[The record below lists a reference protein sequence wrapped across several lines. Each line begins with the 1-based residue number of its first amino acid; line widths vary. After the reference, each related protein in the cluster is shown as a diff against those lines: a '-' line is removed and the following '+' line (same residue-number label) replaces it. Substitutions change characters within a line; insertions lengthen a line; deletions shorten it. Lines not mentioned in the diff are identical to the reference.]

1 MDENVKTDQLDENL
15 GATEFPQ
22 PHLYGKDS
30 PGYRG
35 RFFAFW
41 SKVFGDKT
49 RRGRP
54 SSVPPMAGDA
64 KSPAEESFDD
74 YAGGYGKQRGSIVM
88 PRVEQE
94 RRRRYKDY
102 EKMDES
108 PEVGAALDIYSDDST
123 QENTKKEMFELN
135 TENDLVKKEV
145 ARFLRQTKLSKYIWD
160 IVRNVA
166 KYGDCFVENVVDLN
180 NIEGGIQRLKI
191 LNPNF
196 LFRVEDKYGYLK
208 EFLQEIP
215 EKHGNAVDSYATNFI
230 PDKKKKNYIR
240 LDKDQIVHF
249 RRLTSDANYYPYGK
263 GILSYG
269 VRVFKSLTLMEDAML
284 IYRIQRAPERRAFYL
299 ETGNLPQS
307 KVEAF
312 VERVKTKFKKQPLW
326 NAQTNSIDYQYNP
339 LSVDE
344 DFFIPIRNGKG
355 SKIEVLPGAQN
366 LGETDDVKYFRDKLL
381 AALKVPKDF
390 IVEKD
395 NSPERKA
402 NLSQLD
408 VKFAKAVSRLQR
420 DVEVS
425 LNVLLKRHLTLTG
438 MPKSLVTNIEI
449 KLTSPSDMFEKRRME
464 VDEQKVRIV
473 QAVKGLMLF
482 DDEYLY
488 KTYFGFTDAE
498 VTDMKERVKKQME
511 EQPQQ
516 DPMGMGAPPMGMAPG
531 GDEEANVP
539 PEGEEEAGIGEP
551 NADAAPPGTT
561 HIGKPGDVSAPPYK
575 KNK

>member
-1 MDENVKTDQLDENL
+1 MDENVKNENL
-15 GATEFPQ
+15 AENMGATEFPS

-41 SKVFGDKT
+41 TKAFGKKK
-49 RRGRP
+49 RGRP
-54 SSVPPMAGDA
+54 TSQPPLAGDA
-64 KSPAEESFDD
+64 KSAAPDTFDD
-74 YAGGYGKQRGSIVM
+74 YAGGYGRQHGAFVM
-88 PRVEQE
+88 PRVEAE

-102 EKMDES
+102 EKMDEYA
-108 PEVGAALDIYSDDST
+108 ECGAALDIYSDDAT
-123 QENTKKEMFELN
+123 QENTKGELFELN
-135 TENDLVKKEV
+135 TENDTLKREVGRFIKKS
-145 ARFLRQTKLSKYIWD
+145 RLDKHIWD

-196 LFRVEDKYGYLK
+196 LYRVEDKYGYLK
-208 EFLQEIP
+208 EFIQEIP
-215 EKHGNAVDSYATNFI
+215 EKQSSASDYAINFV
-230 PDKKKKNYIR
+230 PDKKKKNYIK
-240 LDKDQIVHF
+240 LDKDQLVHF

-263 GILSYG
+263 GILAYG
-269 VRVFKSLTLMEDAML
+269 VRVFKSLILMEDAML

-312 VERVKTKFKKQPLW
+312 VERIKTKFKKQPMW
-326 NAQTNSIDYQYNP
+326 NAAANTIDYQYNP

-344 DFFIPIRNGKG
+344 DFFIPIRNGQGTKV
-355 SKIEVLPGAQN
+355 EVLPGAQN

-395 NSPERKA
+395 KSPERKA

-408 VKFAKAVSRLQR
+408 VKFAKAVQRLQR
-420 DVEVS
+420 DVELS
-425 LNVLLKRHLTLTG
+425 INVLLKRHLTLVG
-438 MPKSLVTNIEI
+438 LPKSLIDAVEM
-449 KLTSPSDMFEKRRME
+449 KLTSPSDMFEKRRLE

-488 KTYFGFTDAE
+488 KTYFSMTDAE
-498 VTDMKERVKKQME
+498 VEDMKTRMKKQME

-516 DPMGMGAPPMGMAPG
+516 DPMGMGGPPMMG
-531 GDEEANVP
+531 GDMPPGEDMP
-539 PEGEEEAGIGEP
+539 PEGAEEAGIEEP
-551 NADAAPPGTT
+551 DANDTPPGTT
-561 HIGKPGDVSAPPYK
+561 SIGKPGNVKS
-575 KNK
+575 

>member
-1 MDENVKTDQLDENL
+1 MDEHINNNGVNENM
-15 GATEFPQ
+15 GATEFPN
-22 PHLYGKDS
+22 PNTYGTD
-30 PGYRG
+30 PQGYRG
-35 RFFAFW
+35 KFYAFFQKAFGN
-41 SKVFGDKT
+41 KKK
-49 RRGRP
+49 GRP
-54 SSVPPMAGDA
+54 ASVPPLAGDA
-64 KSPAEESFDD
+64 KSAAQDTFDD
-74 YAGGYGKQRGSIVM
+74 YAGGYGKQRGTLAV
-88 PRVEQE
+88 PQVEKE

-102 EKMDES
+102 EKMDEYA
-108 PEVGAALDIYSDDST
+108 EVGAALDIYSDDAT
-123 QENTKKEMFELN
+123 QENNKKELFELN
-135 TENDLVKKEV
+135 TDNDIVKREV
-145 ARFLRQTKLSKYIWD
+145 AQFLRQTRLDKYIWD

-180 NIEGGIQRLKI
+180 NVQAGIKRLKI

-196 LFRVEDKYGYLK
+196 IYRVEDKYGYVK
-208 EFLQEIP
+208 EFIQEIP
-215 EKHGNAVDSYATNFI
+215 NKHQSSTDYSVSFV
-230 PDKKKKNYIR
+230 PDRKKKNFIK

-249 RRLTSDANYYPYGK
+249 RRLTSDASYYPYGK
-263 GILSYG
+263 SILAYG
-269 VRVFKSLTLMEDAML
+269 VRVFKSLILMEDAML

-312 VERVKTKFKKQPLW
+312 VQRIQNKFKKQPMW
-326 NAQTNSIDYQYNP
+326 NAGANTIDQQYNP

-344 DFFIPIRNGKG
+344 DFFIPIRNGQG
-355 SKIEVLPGAQN
+355 TKIEVLPGAQN

-408 VKFAKAVSRLQR
+408 VKFSKAVQRLQR
-420 DVEVS
+420 DIELS

-438 MPKSLVTNIEI
+438 LPKSLISNIEMR
-449 KLTSPSDMFEKRRME
+449 LTSPSDMFEKRRLE

-473 QAVKGLMLF
+473 QAVKGLMMF

-488 KTYFGFTDAE
+488 KEYFNMTDAE
-498 VTDMKERVKKQME
+498 ASEMKEKMKKQME

-516 DPMGMGAPPMGMAPG
+516 DPMMGMGGPPMGGPPMGPEG
-531 GDEEANVP
+531 EEPP
-539 PEGEEEAGIGEP
+539 PEGEEAAGDEEL
-551 NADAAPPGTT
+551 DAGSAPPGTT
-561 HIGKPGDVSAPPYK
+561 KIGKPGNVKS
-575 KNK
+575 

>member
-1 MDENVKTDQLDENL
+1 MDENVKKNQLDENM
-15 GATEFPQ
+15 GSTEFPQ

-49 RRGRP
+49 KRGRP
-54 SSVPPMAGDA
+54 TTIPPMAGDA
-64 KSPAEESFDD
+64 KTPAEETFDD
-74 YAGGYGKQRGSIVM
+74 YSGGYGKQRGAMVM

-94 RRRRYKDY
+94 RKRRYKDY
-102 EKMDES
+102 EKMDEEA
-108 PEVGAALDIYSDDST
+108 EVGAALDIYSDDAT

-135 TENDLVKKEV
+135 TENDIIKREV
-145 ARFLRQTKLSKYIWD
+145 GRFINQTKITRFIWD

-180 NIEGGIQRLKI
+180 NIEGGIMRLKI

-196 LFRVEDKYGYLK
+196 IYRIEDKYGYLK

-215 EKHGNAVDSYATNFI
+215 SKSGTSSDSYATNFV

-240 LDKDQIVHF
+240 LDKDQVVHF
-249 RRLTSDANYYPYGK
+249 RRHTSDANYYPYGK
-263 GILSYG
+263 GILAYG
-269 VRVFKSLTLMEDAML
+269 VRVFKSLMLMEDAML

-312 VERVKTKFKKQPLW
+312 VERIKTKFKKQPMW
-326 NAQTNSIDYQYNP
+326 NPATNSIDYQYNP

-344 DFFIPIRNGKG
+344 DFFIPIRNGQG
-355 SKIEVLPGAQN
+355 TKIEVLPGAQN

-408 VKFAKAVSRLQR
+408 VKFAKAVHRLQR
-420 DVEVS
+420 DVEAS
-425 LNVLLKRHLTLTG
+425 LDVLLKRHLTLVG
-438 MPKSLVTNIEI
+438 LPKSLIHNIEI

-488 KTYFGFTDAE
+488 KTYFGMTEAE
-498 VTDMKERVKKQME
+498 CEDMKARVKKQME

-516 DPMGMGAPPMGMAPG
+516 DPMGMGGPPMAPPMG
-531 GDEEANVP
+531 EEANVP

-561 HIGKPGDVSAPPYK
+561 QVGGGGNVNASPPYQ

>member
-1 MDENVKTDQLDENL
+1 MAEQLNNNDNNLDE

-22 PHLYGKDS
+22 PHAYGKDS

-35 RFFAFW
+35 RFFAFFQ
-41 SKVFGDKT
+41 KAFGKNVK
-49 RRGRP
+49 GRP
-54 SSVPPMAGDA
+54 TTNHPLAGDA
-64 KSPAEESFDD
+64 KAPAEDSFED
-74 YAGGYGKQRGSIVM
+74 YAGGYGKQQGTLAM

-102 EKMDES
+102 EKMDETA
-108 PEVGAALDIYSDDST
+108 EVGAALDIYADDST
-123 QENTKKEMFELN
+123 QENIKEELFAIN
-135 TENDLVKKEV
+135 SDNDIVKKEV
-145 ARFLRQTKLSKYIWD
+145 ARFLKQTKLARHIWD
-160 IVRNVA
+160 IVRNTA

-180 NIEGGIQRLKI
+180 NIEGGIQRIKI
-191 LNPNF
+191 LNPNY
-196 LFRVEDKYGYLK
+196 LYRMEDKYGYVK
-208 EFLQEIP
+208 EFFQEIP
-215 EKHGNAVDSYATNFI
+215 SAQQNGGSQTINFI
-230 PDKKKKNYIR
+230 PDQKKKNFIR

-263 GILSYG
+263 AILAYG
-269 VRVFKSLTLMEDAML
+269 VRAFKSLTLMEDAML

-312 VERVKTKFKKQPLW
+312 VERIKQKFKKQPMW
-326 NAQTNSIDYQYNP
+326 NAQSNTIDQQYNP
-339 LSVDE
+339 MSVDE
-344 DFFIPIRNGKG
+344 DFFIPIRNGQG
-355 SKIEVLPGAQN
+355 TKIEVLPGAQN

-408 VKFAKAVSRLQR
+408 VKFAKACHRLQR
-420 DVEVS
+420 DIEVS
-425 LNVLLKRHLTLTG
+425 LNVLLKRHLMLVGLPKTLINN
-438 MPKSLVTNIEI
+438 VEI
-449 KLTSPSDMFEKRRME
+449 RLTSPSDMFEKRRLE

-488 KTYFGFTDAE
+488 KTYFSMTDAE
-498 VTDMKERVKKQME
+498 VSDMKERMKTQME

-516 DPMGMGAPPMGMAPG
+516 DPMGMGGPPMMGEEPPMGPEG
-531 GDEEANVP
+531 EEPP
-539 PEGEEEAGIGEP
+539 PEGEEAAGEGELD
-551 NADAAPPGTT
+551 ADTAPPGTT
-561 HIGKPGDVSAPPYK
+561 KIGKPGNVKS
-575 KNK
+575 

>member
-1 MDENVKTDQLDENL
+1 MAEQINNNNL
-15 GATEFPQ
+15 NEGATEFPS
-22 PHLYGKDS
+22 PHVYGKDS

-35 RFFAFW
+35 RFYAFF
-41 SKVFGDKT
+41 SKAFGKKKK
-49 RRGRP
+49 GRP
-54 SSVPPMAGDA
+54 TVIHPLAGDA
-64 KSPAEESFDD
+64 KSAAEDTFDD
-74 YAGGYGKQRGSIVM
+74 YAGGYGKQRGTLTM

-102 EKMDES
+102 EKMDETA
-108 PEVGAALDIYSDDST
+108 EVGAALDIYADDST
-123 QENTKKEMFELN
+123 QENIKEELFAIN
-135 TENDLVKKEV
+135 TQNSIVKKEV
-145 ARFLRQTKLSKYIWD
+145 ARFLKQTKLGKHIWD
-160 IVRNVA
+160 IIRNTA

-196 LFRVEDKYGYLK
+196 LYRVEDKYGYVK
-208 EFLQEIP
+208 EFFQEIP
-215 EKHGNAVDSYATNFI
+215 SPQQAGADYSMNFV
-230 PDKKKKNYIR
+230 PDRKKKNYVR

-249 RRLTSDANYYPYGK
+249 RRHTSDANYYPYGK
-263 GILSYG
+263 AILAYG
-269 VRVFKSLTLMEDAML
+269 VRAFKSLTLMEDAML

-312 VERVKTKFKKQPLW
+312 VERIKQKFKKQSMW
-326 NAQTNSIDYQYNP
+326 NSQSNTIDQQYNP

-344 DFFIPIRNGKG
+344 DFFIPIRNGQG

-408 VKFAKAVSRLQR
+408 VKFAKAVHRLQR
-420 DVEVS
+420 DIEVS
-425 LNVLLKRHLTLTG
+425 LNVLLKRHLMLVG
-438 MPKSLVTNIEI
+438 LPKSIINNVEI
-449 KLTSPSDMFEKRRME
+449 RLTSPSDMFEKRRLE

-473 QAVKGLMLF
+473 QAVKGLFLF

-488 KTYFGFTDAE
+488 KTYFNMTDEE
-498 VTDMKERVKKQME
+498 VGDMKQRMKKQAG

-516 DPMGMGAPPMGMAPG
+516 DPMGMGAPPMGGAPMPPG
-531 GDEEANVP
+531 AEGEEPP
-539 PEGEEEAGIGEP
+539 PEGEEAAGEGELD
-551 NADAAPPGTT
+551 ADKAPPGTT
-561 HIGKPGDVSAPPYK
+561 KIGKPGNVKS
-575 KNK
+575 

>member
-1 MDENVKTDQLDENL
+1 MAEQNLNNDQLDENM
-15 GATEFPQ
+15 GATEFPS
-22 PHLYGKDS
+22 PNTYGKES

-35 RFFAFW
+35 KFFAFFQ
-41 SKVFGDKT
+41 KAFGKKKK
-49 RRGRP
+49 GRP
-54 SSVPPMAGDA
+54 TSVPPLAGDA
-64 KSPAEESFDD
+64 KSAAQDTFDD
-74 YAGGYGKQRGSIVM
+74 YAGGYGKQRGTMSM
-88 PRVEQE
+88 PRVEQQ

-102 EKMDES
+102 EKMDEAA
-108 PEVGAALDIYSDDST
+108 EVGAALDIYSDDST
-123 QENTKKEMFELN
+123 QENIKAEMFSLN
-135 TENDLVKKEV
+135 SQNDILKKEV
-145 ARFLRQTKLSKYIWD
+145 ARFLKRVRLERYIWD

-196 LFRVEDKYGYLK
+196 IYRVEDKYGYLK
-208 EFLQEIP
+208 EFIQEIP
-215 EKHGNAVDSYATNFI
+215 SLNQNSSDYTMNFL
-230 PDKKKKNYIR
+230 PDRKKKNFIK
-240 LDKDQIVHF
+240 LDKDQLVHF

-263 GILSYG
+263 SILAYG
-269 VRVFKSLTLMEDAML
+269 VRAFKSLVLMEDAML

-312 VERVKTKFKKQPLW
+312 VERIKTKFKKQPMW
-326 NAQTNSIDYQYNP
+326 NPNSNTIDSQYNP

-344 DFFIPIRNGKG
+344 DFFIPIRNGQG
-355 SKIEVLPGAQN
+355 TKIEVLPGAQN

-408 VKFAKAVSRLQR
+408 VKFAKAVHRLQR
-420 DVEVS
+420 DIELS
-425 LNVLLKRHLTLTG
+425 LNILLKRHLTLVG
-438 MPKSLVTNIEI
+438 LPKSLINNVEI
-449 KLTSPSDMFEKRRME
+449 RLTSPSDMFEKRRLE

-488 KTYFGFTDAE
+488 KTYFGMTDAE
-498 VTDMKERVKKQME
+498 VDDMKERMKKQME

-516 DPMGMGAPPMGMAPG
+516 DPMGMGMGGPPMGGEMPPPPEGEAP
-531 GDEEANVP
+531 P
-539 PEGEEEAGIGEP
+539 PEGEEEAGIGELDP
-551 NADAAPPGTT
+551 NAAPPGTT
-561 HIGKPGDVSAPPYK
+561 KIGKPGNVKS
-575 KNK
+575 